1 MVHYLSFGPSNM
13 DDIEFV
19 QFSHLEKT
27 VCEVVV
33 VVAAAAVQV
42 VVVVITD
49 ALVAA
54 VMAGIEI
61 DNH

>member
-42 VVVVITD
+42 VVVITD